1 MRGIRFDEPGKVK
14 LSAIDTE
21 PKKGIAREDG
31 EARLAE
37 LGEELF
43 ELQALMWGAKTH
55 SLLLVLQGRDAA
67 GKDGTVK
74 DVLGHLNPRGVRVA
88 SFGVPSK
95 EERAHDFLWRIHRQA
110 PMHGCIVAF
119 NRSHYEDV
127 LVVRVHKLAP
137 PKVWKARYAHINS
150 FEAGLAEA
158 GTIIV
163 KCFLHIS
170 KKEQEERLYARE
182 EKDYKAWKLNAG
194 DWRERRHWRAYTR
207 AYEDAIGRC
216 AQRRAPWVVVPA
228 DKKWYRNVVVAD
240 ALVEALRPFKGRWE
254 KTLERIGIEGR
265 AELAAY
271 RESLAADRLS

>member
-1 MRGIRFDEPGKVK
+1 MATMRGIRFDEPGEVK
-14 LSAIDTE
+14 LSKIDTR
-21 PKKGIAREDG
+21 PAKGLQREAG
-31 EARLAE
+31 EARLE
-37 LGEELF
+37 QLGQELF

-88 SFGVPSK
+88 SFGVPTK
-95 EERAHDFLWRIHRQA
+95 EERAHDFLWRIHKQT

-137 PKVWKARYAHINS
+137 TKVWRARYAHINA

-170 KKEQEERLYARE
+170 KKEQEERLYSRE
-182 EKDYKAWKLNAG
+182 EKDYKAWKLNSG
-194 DWRERRHWRAYTR
+194 DWREREHWRAYTS
-207 AYEDAIGRC
+207 AYEQAIGQC
-216 AQRRAPWVVVPA
+216 AQKSAPWIVVPA
-228 DKKWYRNVVVAD
+228 DKKWYRNVVVAE
-240 ALVEALRPFKGRWE
+240 ALVQALRPFRKSWE
-254 KTLERIGIEGR
+254 KALEQIGREGR

-271 RESLAADRLS
+271 RASLDD